1 MQHYPLKSRSKFFEK
16 VKVRNDFTN
25 SLLGFGLRNNGFD
38 LEDGKKPHQMSQM
51 NGISNPNL
59 YVAQNGK

>member
-1 MQHYPLKSRSKFFEK
+1 M
-16 VKVRNDFTN
+16 RNDFTN

-51 NGISNPNL
+51 NGISNLNL
-59 YVAQNGK
+59 YAAQNGK

>member
-1 MQHYPLKSRSKFFEK
+1 MKFFEK

-25 SLLGFGLRNNGFD
+25 SLLGFGLPNNGFD
-38 LEDGKKPHQMSQM
+38 LEDGKKPHRMSQM

-59 YVAQNGK
+59 YADQNGK